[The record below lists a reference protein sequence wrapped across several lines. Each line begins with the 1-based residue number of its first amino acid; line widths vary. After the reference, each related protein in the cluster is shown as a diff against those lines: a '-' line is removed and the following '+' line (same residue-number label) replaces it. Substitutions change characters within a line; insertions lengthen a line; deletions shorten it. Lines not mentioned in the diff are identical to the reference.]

1 MQENSVGSQNYYV
14 VAGCPEKK
22 NQFLIAL
29 CYCGACTNL
38 PSYYFLYKCRIRRT
52 VL

>member
-14 VAGCPEKK
+14 VAGCPGM
-22 NQFLIAL
+22 QVVLPM
-29 CYCGACTNL
+29 YCGACTNL